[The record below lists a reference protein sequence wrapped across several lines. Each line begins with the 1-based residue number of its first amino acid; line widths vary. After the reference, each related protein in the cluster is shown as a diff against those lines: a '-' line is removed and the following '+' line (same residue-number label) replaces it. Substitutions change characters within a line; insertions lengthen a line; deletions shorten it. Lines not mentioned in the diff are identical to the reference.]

1 VSRLHQGSTLSP
13 LLMHHVLYVSCIFEF
28 IILSGGDNS
37 NGAKGNF
44 YEGIMATGYT
54 SDATD
59 DAVQLNIVG
68 VRYKTSSSS
77 LF

>member
-1 VSRLHQGSTLSP
+1 MRKQGAI
-13 LLMHHVLYVSCIFEF
+13 VLAT
-28 IILSGGDNS
+28 GGDNS

-59 DAVQLNIVG
+59 DAVQLNIVE
-68 VRYKTSSSS
+68 VRYKTAASS
-77 LF
+77 LLAIPV

>member
-1 VSRLHQGSTLSP
+1 MRKQGAI
-13 LLMHHVLYVSCIFEF
+13 VLAT
-28 IILSGGDNS
+28 GGDNS

-59 DAVQLNIVG
+59 DAVQLNIVE
-68 VRYKTSSSS
+68 VRYKTTASS
-77 LF
+77 LLAIPV